1 MKYYN
6 KIALRYVFSRSALHF
21 ISIITKIS
29 MLGITVG
36 VAALICVMS
45 IMNGFQSMTI
55 QQIVGFDP
63 HIRISGL
70 EADLLEL
77 QQEIND
83 HDEINNTALNKSGR
97 VVAIGKDRLNVF
109 EVTAYKSDSLDY
121 LYGIK
126 YDLNYGQFSFVGTSQ
141 FPGIIIGGELADKMK
156 ILPGDTITLFSPEI
170 IEKSMLAYS
179 NFKGKKFEVTG
190 IFQTNIKDYDS
201 QLAFTSFEG
210 FKSLYGKK
218 SNTVSLDIKLF
229 DYKKAPEI
237 KEILTKKYARA
248 LNKKTTLHFESWID
262 LNKALYNVMKFEK
275 FASFVVIGLII
286 IIAIFNIL
294 ASLSMS
300 VIEKRKDI
308 AGLMAMGAT
317 TRDIQKIFR
326 NAGIFIG
333 VISSVAGSIL
343 GIALCLA
350 QVKFK
355 LFTVNSGTY
364 FIDAIPVEMDYLD
377 IIITVLFTLILSA
390 ISTYFP
396 SQRASTTDI
405 VASFRSE

>member
-6 KIALRYVFSRSALHF
+6 KIALKYIFSRSAYHF

-36 VAALICVMS
+36 VAALICVMA
-45 IMNGFQSMTI
+45 IMNGFQEMTI
-55 QQIVGFDP
+55 EQIVGFDP
-63 HIRISGL
+63 HLRVSGS
-70 EADLLEL
+70 EKDLLALQKEL
-77 QQEIND
+77 DQR
-83 HDEINNTALNKSGR
+83 DEVNNSALNKSGR
-97 VVAIGKDRLNVF
+97 VVAIGRDRLNVF
-109 EVTAYKSDSLDY
+109 EVTAYESDSLDY

-126 YDLNYGQFSFVGTSQ
+126 FDLNYGEFKFEGNSR
-141 FPGIIIGGELADKMK
+141 FPGIIIGVALADKMK

-170 IEKSMLAYS
+170 IEKSMLTYS
-179 NFKGKKFEVTG
+179 NFKGRKFEVTG

-201 QLAFTSFEG
+201 QLAFTSFKG

-218 SNTVSLDIKLF
+218 SNTVSLDLKLF
-229 DYKKAPEI
+229 DYKKAEEL
-237 KEILTKKYARA
+237 KEILTTKYAGSSGD
-248 LNKKTTLHFESWID
+248 KTGLEFKSWID

-300 VIEKRKDI
+300 VVEKKKDI
-308 AGLMAMGAT
+308 AVLMAMGAT
-317 TRDIQKIFR
+317 GSDIQKIFR

-333 VISSVAGSIL
+333 IISSVAGSIL
-343 GIALCLA
+343 GISLCIA
-350 QVKFK
+350 QEKYK
-355 LFTVNSGTY
+355 LFTVNSGAY
-364 FIDAIPVEMDYLD
+364 FIDAIPVSMDYFD
-377 IIITVLFTLILSA
+377 IAVTVIFTLILSA
-390 ISTYFP
+390 VSTYFP
-396 SQRASTTDI
+396 SQRAASTDI